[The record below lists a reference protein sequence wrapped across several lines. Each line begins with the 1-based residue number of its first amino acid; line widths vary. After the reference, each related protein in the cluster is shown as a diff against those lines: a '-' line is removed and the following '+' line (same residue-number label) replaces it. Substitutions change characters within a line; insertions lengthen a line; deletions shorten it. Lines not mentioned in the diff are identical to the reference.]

1 MMNKSLN
8 AVGKRKSS
16 ASKFW
21 IASVVFIFLFAVV
34 LLVMSPSFHD
44 KYFGMAKYESAA
56 VGSLQKINA
65 LEHLYAAAHADKGFA
80 CQLPLLRPTSKKDDT
95 YDPIVALLGGTWSG
109 YKFAVASCVLEA
121 NGIATQYEIT
131 AIPIRPYATGVRAF
145 CTDQSGKLFYDQ
157 EGSASQCLAARQSLP
172 D

>member
-1 MMNKSLN
+1 MKKSLN
-8 AVGKRKSS
+8 AIGKLESRG
-16 ASKFW
+16 SKFL
-21 IASVVFIFLFAVV
+21 IASVVATLLLAVA
-34 LLVMSPSFHD
+34 LLVVSPSFHD

-65 LEHLYAAAHADKGFA
+65 LESQYASSHPDKGFA
-80 CQLPLLRPTSKKDDT
+80 CQLPLLRQTSNADDA
-95 YDPIVALLGGTWSG
+95 YDPTVAFLDGTWSG
-109 YKFAVASCVLEA
+109 YRFAVAACVVAE

-131 AIPIRPYATGVRAF
+131 ATPIRPYATGVRAF

-157 EGSASQCLAARQSLP
+157 EGSASQCLALRQSLS